1 MFCLLKKKKNNRDIL
16 GTYLLILKFSSSG
29 RLSLLCF
36 SFDVKLYN
44 PVLPRVA
51 PSGSCS
57 KENYLDF
64 GLLEAAYRLIH
75 IIHWLNLNIWHFKVI
90 TKKCTGVYDVCDFVS
105 LKGIKNM
112 LYIAL
117 HFLNKRENFLNKL
130 FFCIQLL
137 EISI

>member
-90 TKKCTGVYDVCDFVS
+90 TKKCTGVYDVCDLCLFEGYQ
-105 LKGIKNM
+105 KYA
-112 LYIAL
+112 LYSTA
-117 HFLNKRENFLNKL
+117 
-130 FFCIQLL
+130 FFK
-137 EISI
+137 